1 MVSSMKIAAVMA
13 LSLCAV
19 ASAMPAWYNCNSTNC
34 APPACMCASNSPPGG
49 LAPADTPQFILL
61 THDDAVNALSNKVM
75 RSISDKHTNPNGC
88 NMPITWYVLQLG
100 TDCSTAKKLW
110 EQNHEMAL
118 HTVNHVSLYA
128 SYTGD
133 MIKEMMGVRDFLNK
147 TCGIPLTDLV
157 GYRNPYLVHN
167 PSTRKIQ
174 DDNGVL
180 YDSSMIQ
187 VFQKDSESETGP
199 GMRVWPFTMDQGIP
213 INCNWNYP
221 DGQCN
226 GTTEKYPG
234 MWEVPLW
241 ELQNAAGDHLY
252 SMDVGTNP
260 PGDIYSVL
268 EENFNMNY
276 NGNRAPFG
284 IYLHSTWFDSAGA
297 NADALN
303 KFLDWAMAQPNV
315 WAITTKDLI
324 RWMQAPVPAS
334 QMGEWLKCNPVDLT
348 APTQADAKCQLYTVK
363 EGDSAYSVATTFAVV
378 TEELLAANPEIG
390 DGASLTV
397 GEQIRIPKWD
407 ATCVGDAIKPVT
419 RPGQV
424 QPTPTT
430 PTDETTTPAPTSL
443 DAGATTAGGVSGVP
457 FNFENPSSGVNLVMT
472 LSGRPR
478 LAFQT
483 DLKTP
488 FTQEVARALGIQP
501 EAVQLMGITP
511 MNTIAGRRRLSQLE
525 LPIVEVNIQ
534 AASPDPAGLLVNAT
548 NAFPMG
554 GTFDTEI
561 LPRYNMKMSAPT
573 EAATFGDDSETSSTD
588 PDSSSSGNASDPPRD
603 SSSSSGLSGGAIAG
617 IVIGSLAGIAIAGLL
632 VWNFVIKKNKTN
644 NKTDMTLLVQAQDS
658 TSPAG
663 SSSSGK
669 FSTEK
674 GATDDLA

>member
-1 MVSSMKIAAVMA
+1 
-13 LSLCAV
+13 
-19 ASAMPAWYNCNSTNC
+19 
-34 APPACMCASNSPPGG
+34 
-49 LAPADTPQFILL
+49 
-61 THDDAVNALSNKVM
+61 M
-75 RSISDKHTNPNGC
+75 RSLSDQHTNPNGC
-88 NMPITWYVLQLG
+88 NMPVTWYVLELG
-100 TDCSTAKKLW
+100 TDCATAKKLW

-118 HTVNHVSLYA
+118 HTVNHVSLYT
-128 SYTGD
+128 SYTGN
-133 MIKEMMGVRDFLNK
+133 MTEEMFDVRDYLNK

-167 PSTRKIQ
+167 PTTRKIQ
-174 DDNGVL
+174 KTNGL
-180 YDSSMIQ
+180 QYDSSMIQ

-241 ELQNAAGDHLY
+241 ELQNAAGEHLY

-260 PGDIYSVL
+260 PGDIYAVL

-284 IYLHSTWFDSAGA
+284 IYLHSTWFDPEGA
-297 NADALN
+297 NAEAMN
-303 KFLDWAMAQPNV
+303 RFLDWAMAQPDV
-315 WAITTKDLI
+315 WAITAKDLV

-334 QMGEWLKCNPVDLT
+334 EMAEWLKCNPVDLT

-378 TEELLAANPEIG
+378 TEEMLAVNPEIG

-407 ATCVGDAIKPVT
+407 ETCVGDAIKPVT
-419 RPGQV
+419 KPGQV
-424 QPTPTT
+424 KPTPNT
-430 PTDETTTPAPTSL
+430 PTEETTTPAPTPV
-443 DAGATTAGGVSGVP
+443 DAGETTTGGISGLP
-457 FNFENPSSGVNLVMT
+457 FDYNNPSSGVNIVMT

-488 FTQEVARALGIQP
+488 FTQEVARALGIKP
-501 EAVQLMGITP
+501 EAVELMNITP

-525 LPIVEVNIQ
+525 LPIVKANIQ
-534 AASPDPAGLLVNAT
+534 AASPDPAGLLVNT
-548 NAFPMG
+548 TDAFPMG
-554 GTFDTEI
+554 GDFDTDV

-573 EAATFGDDSETSSTD
+573 EAAIFGDDPETPLSGSAPAPSSSENAS
-588 PDSSSSGNASDPPRD
+588 DSSSDSSSG
-603 SSSSSGLSGGAIAG
+603 SSSSSGLSSGAIAG
-617 IVIGSLAGIAIAGLL
+617 IAIGSVAAVAIAGLL
-632 VWNFVIKKNKTN
+632 VWNFKRNKGDN
-644 NKTDMTLLVQAQDS
+644 NTDKSLLDQGQNS

-663 SSSSGK
+663 SASSGK

-674 GATDDLA
+674 EGATDDLP